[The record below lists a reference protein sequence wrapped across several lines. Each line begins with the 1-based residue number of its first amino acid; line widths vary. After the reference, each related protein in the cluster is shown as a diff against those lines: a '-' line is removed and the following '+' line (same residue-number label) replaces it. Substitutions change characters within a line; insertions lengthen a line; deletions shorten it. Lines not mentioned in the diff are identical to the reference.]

1 MTFTDDNTS
10 RYFIKSNKWR
20 NELNRI
26 IEDPNARDP
35 ERLFLVCFMK
45 DKLNW
50 DEFGV
55 VQYLQEFAQW
65 ENLDFKIT
73 TRQVNIIFEKKNNG
87 RLSGSKTKG
96 SKFYGS
102 QISDETQTKETQR
115 RKNDF
120 SKTDETVAVA
130 TERKVEKMLYR
141 SEFLVSSTKTRRR
154 EQNKK
159 EVNSE
164 MAKGNRSSRPKE
176 LKIFSQANNDDKWIK
191 TTKKEGDYGIFYS
204 LDSGPMIKVTLT
216 NGNEGVGFGWA
227 KNYIGLPEDVD
238 MLRSII
244 DGINGVIDDMGTTS
258 SNEPEPD
265 KPVGPKDKNKKL

>member
-35 ERLFLVCFMK
+35 ERLFLVCFMR
-45 DKLNW
+45 DKLGW
-50 DEFGV
+50 KEIEI

-65 ENLDFKIT
+65 KNLDFKIT
-73 TRQVNIIFEKKNNG
+73 IRQVNIIFEKKADG
-87 RLSGSKTKG
+87 RLSGSKIKN
-96 SKFYGS
+96 SKFHGS
-102 QISDETQTKETQR
+102 QISDETQTKETHT
-115 RKNDF
+115 RKSDF

-130 TERKVEKMLYR
+130 TERKEEKMIFR
-141 SEFLVSSTKTRRR
+141 SEFLVSSTKMR
-154 EQNKK
+154 EHSIQ
-159 EVNSE
+159 EVNCK

-176 LKIFSQANNDDKWIK
+176 LKLFSEAHNDDKWIK

-204 LDSGPMIKVTLT
+204 IDSGPMIEVTLT
-216 NGNEGVGFGWA
+216 DGSEGVGFGWA
-227 KNYIGLPEDVD
+227 KNYIGLPEDID
-238 MLRSII
+238 MLHSLI
-244 DGINGVIDDMGTTS
+244 DGINSIIDDIGTTS
-258 SNEPEPD
+258 SNKSEPD